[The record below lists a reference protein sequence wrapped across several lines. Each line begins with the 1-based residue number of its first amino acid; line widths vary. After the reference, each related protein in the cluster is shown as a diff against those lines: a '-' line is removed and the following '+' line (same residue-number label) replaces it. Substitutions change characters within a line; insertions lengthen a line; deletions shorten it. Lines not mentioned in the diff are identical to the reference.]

1 MLGEHEP
8 CDKRGFPFVRYSG
21 HWEKLSGK
29 RMTREG
35 WAAELI
41 HGKMADV
48 MPSPKKGV
56 LMHPSKTA
64 VKTVFLIGI
73 LSVIFFSTAAAEKS
87 NEAFDFLFVNGRV
100 LDGTGN
106 PWFYADVAIKNGR
119 IAAVGRLKDRVEA
132 ASVIDIQGKILCP
145 GFIDIHCHAFD
156 RVADET
162 VWTGEDEQRYF
173 APNFVSQGVTALVSN
188 QCGNSPLDIKRQRE
202 TLNSRGT
209 GPNVMLLIGHN
220 DVRRHIMKD
229 DFRRPA
235 TADETLAMRAIIRQ
249 AMKDG
254 AGGLSSGLEY
264 VPAIWA
270 TKEEVT
276 ALVEEIV
283 PFQGVF
289 IAHERA
295 AGLTPMWYVPS
306 QDAPGPP
313 NMLDNI
319 RDLIE
324 VSERT
329 GAAVVATHIKARGA
343 DFWGGSRAIIHLIE
357 RARARGINIW
367 ADGYP
372 YNSSGSDGS
381 AVLIPRWA
389 LGESYQATLLQVLN
403 DPGKK
408 SNLYRDIA
416 HNLNWRGGAENIMVM
431 DFPDKSF
438 IGKTLARLA
447 EEQGR
452 SDVEMVLALQLE
464 GDPDRAGG
472 GRLRCFSM
480 SEIDVE
486 AFAAQTWCA
495 TSSDAR
501 IALPG
506 DGPVHAR
513 FYGTFPRKIR
523 HYALE
528 RRVISLEHAVRSS
541 TSLPAQILGLR
552 DRGQIREGLAADIV
566 VFDLET
572 IQDTATFF
580 EPHQYA
586 EGIFYVMVNGTLV
599 VANGELTWK
608 RPGRV
613 ITR

>member
-1 MLGEHEP
+1 
-8 CDKRGFPFVRYSG
+8 
-21 HWEKLSGK
+21 
-29 RMTREG
+29 
-35 WAAELI
+35 
-41 HGKMADV
+41 
-48 MPSPKKGV
+48 
-56 LMHPSKTA
+56 MHPFKQA
-64 VKTVFLIGI
+64 IKTVLLIWI
-73 LSVIFFSTAAAEKS
+73 LSAVLLPTTAGEKS
-87 NEAFDFLFVNGRV
+87 NEVYDFLFVNGRV

-106 PWFYADVAIKNGR
+106 PWFFADVAVRDGR

-132 ASVIDIQGKILCP
+132 ANVVDIQGKILCP

-162 VWTGEDEQRYF
+162 AWTGKDEQRYF

-202 TLNSRGT
+202 TLNAKGT

-220 DVRRHIMKD
+220 DVRRHVMKD

-235 TADETLAMRAIIRQ
+235 TADEIREMRAIIRE
-249 AMKDG
+249 AMRDG
-254 AGGLSSGLEY
+254 ACGLSSGLEY
-264 VPAIWA
+264 VPAIWS
-270 TKEEVT
+270 TNEEVI

-283 PFQGVF
+283 PFAGVF

-324 VSERT
+324 VSEGT

-357 RARARGINIW
+357 RARARGVNIW

-372 YNSSGSDGS
+372 YTSSGSDGS

-389 LGESYQATLLQVLN
+389 LGRNYQASLLEVLK
-403 DPGKK
+403 DPSKK
-408 SNLYRDIA
+408 ADLFRDIR

-431 DFPDKSF
+431 DFPNKSL
-438 IGKTLARLA
+438 IGKTLAQLA

-452 SDVEMVLALQLE
+452 SDVETVVALQLE
-464 GDPDRAGG
+464 GDPRRAGG
-472 GRLRCFSM
+472 GRMRCFSM

-486 AFAAQTWCA
+486 AFAAQNWCA
-495 TSSDAR
+495 TSSDAN
-501 IALPG
+501 IALPE

-523 HYALE
+523 RYALE
-528 RRVISLEHAVRSS
+528 RKVISLEHAVRSS
-541 TSLPAQILGLR
+541 TSLPALILGLR
-552 DRGQIREGLAADIV
+552 DRGQIREGLVADIV

-572 IQDTATFF
+572 IRDKATYF

-586 EGIFYVMVNGTLV
+586 AGISHVMVNGTFV
-599 VANGELTWK
+599 VAEGEPTWK